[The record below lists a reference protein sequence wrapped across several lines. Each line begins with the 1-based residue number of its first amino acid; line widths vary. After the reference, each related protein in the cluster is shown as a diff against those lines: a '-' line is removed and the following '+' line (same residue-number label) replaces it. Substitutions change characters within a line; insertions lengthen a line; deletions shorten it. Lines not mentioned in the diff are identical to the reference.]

1 MFPLTEPVVVPGT
14 ETDDTPT
21 LSVATTVN
29 VTVWLCDDVLSST
42 VVSSAVKLLI
52 AGLWSSLFVTLI
64 SISSV
69 ILLPAVSVTVA
80 VKLSVVFPK
89 L

>member
-21 LSVATTVN
+21 LSVATTKS
-29 VTVWLCDDVLSST
+29 VWLWADFNST

-80 VKLSVVFPK
+80 VKVSQVVPK